1 VAISLKPP
9 YAGTR
14 RSATRHAPTPVRC
27 PVRSRR
33 ISGSFGRSRSLG
45 IFADSD
51 VGMREAL
58 AVGAADEDVE
68 VDADAEAAA
77 RRCWRLVPK
86 SEDSDSED
94 EAEEVEVD
102 NDDDDN
108 DDDNDDDDDDDVL
121 LCIVAKSPMRLGWSP
136 GDIK

>member
-1 VAISLKPP
+1 
-9 YAGTR
+9 
-14 RSATRHAPTPVRC
+14 
-27 PVRSRR
+27 
-33 ISGSFGRSRSLG
+33 
-45 IFADSD
+45 
-51 VGMREAL
+51 M
-58 AVGAADEDVE
+58 
-68 VDADAEAAA
+68 DADAEAAA

-108 DDDNDDDDDDDVL
+108 DDDNDDDDDDVL